1 MLDTPDNEQ
10 READWLAPLPLDE
23 QTQEFTEEEL
33 TKQREEKAKIAETES
48 EESRT
53 VPKRKGYRMFIHGS
67 SFIKTLEVNAKFSW
81 EDKVTRTLPCIFK
94 NENLIGI

>member
-10 READWLAPLPLDE
+10 READWLAPLPLEDQQHE
-23 QTQEFTEEEL
+23 LTEEEL

-53 VPKRKGYRMFIHGS
+53 VPKRKGYKMFLHGS
-67 SFIKTLEVNAKFSW
+67 SFIKT
-81 EDKVTRTLPCIFK
+81 
-94 NENLIGI
+94 